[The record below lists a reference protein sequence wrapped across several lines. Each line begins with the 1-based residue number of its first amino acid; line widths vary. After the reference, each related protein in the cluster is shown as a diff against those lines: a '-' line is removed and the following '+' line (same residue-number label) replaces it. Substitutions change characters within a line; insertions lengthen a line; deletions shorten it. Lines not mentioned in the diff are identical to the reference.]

1 MIFFLKEII
10 TEIRWQDIVDITIVT
25 FVLYRLLFLI
35 KGTRA
40 FQMLMGLVILFVAF
54 VVSRRAGLYTVEW
67 LIQSLWSYI
76 VLALIILF
84 QPEIRKALAQ
94 MGQNPLTQRLA
105 AVEESRNIEE
115 IIRASVS
122 LANKKIGAIIVIERK
137 SELKDLIEMGIQLD
151 AKITRELITSIFL
164 PYSPIHDGAIVIKG
178 DRIVAAGCF
187 LPLTLATDISKSLGT
202 RHRAAIGVTEETDAV
217 TIVVSE
223 ETGAVSVCIGGDII
237 RELDTNSLRR
247 ILTDIFQT
255 GTKKEKT
262 TFWSRIETIFPVS
275 MRESIK
281 KIVTG
286 NELSK

>member
-1 MIFFLKEII
+1 MISFLKEII
-10 TEIRWQDIVDITIVT
+10 TEIRWQDLVDITIVT
-25 FVLYRLLFLI
+25 FVFYRLLLLL

-40 FQMLMGLVILFVAF
+40 FQMLMGLVTLFVAF
-54 VVSRRAGLYTVEW
+54 VISRLAGLYTMEW

-94 MGQNPLTQRLA
+94 MGRNPLIKRLA

-122 LANKKIGAIIVIERK
+122 LANKKIGAIIVIEK
-137 SELKDLIEMGIQLD
+137 ESELKDLIEMGIQLD

-187 LPLTLATDISKSLGT
+187 LPLTLATNISKSLGT

-237 RELDTNSLRR
+237 RDLDSNSLRR
-247 ILTDIFQT
+247 ILTDIFHA
-255 GTKKEKT
+255 GNKKDKSSW
-262 TFWSRIETIFPVS
+262 WSWVDAVFPGRMKETIKKYG
-275 MRESIK
+275 RE
-281 KIVTG
+281 
-286 NELSK
+286 